1 MLIPVSRDKLNLQ
14 YWLNYRPRAFPE
26 IVQEA
31 EGKGQGKKKE
41 GKKRKKKE
49 LAWAY
54 SVFKE
59 QSMTLGLKS
68 MPTVAFLSWAQQ
80 QQLSQTPL
88 GVHKQWAGSSTSS
101 CAPERRGFFY
111 YYKHCLL
118 LLFEIV
124 RTACHQ
130 TSKYLHAFGNKWFF
144 R

>member
-59 QSMTLGLKS
+59 QVWPLDWSQC
-68 MPTVAFLSWAQQ
+68 QQ
-80 QQLSQTPL
+80 
-88 GVHKQWAGSSTSS
+88 
-101 CAPERRGFFY
+101 
-111 YYKHCLL
+111 
-118 LLFEIV
+118 
-124 RTACHQ
+124 
-130 TSKYLHAFGNKWFF
+130 
-144 R
+144 